1 MRVARTYL
9 AASFNA
15 AYNEMKGVNDTP
27 MPPSNVGFN
36 LYATLHCTHTYTHTH
51 RLTGG
56 GHKSGAIASSARHE
70 LSLQW
75 QIGQTICG
83 RQQWQADSS
92 GNYLTRAGSHW
103 CHLLN

>member
-1 MRVARTYL
+1 
-9 AASFNA
+9 
-15 AYNEMKGVNDTP
+15 MKGVNDTP

-36 LYATLHCTHTYTHTH
+36 LYATLHCTHTDTHTH
-51 RLTGG
+51 TCRLTGG

-70 LSLQW
+70 LAAMAN
-75 QIGQTICG
+75 
-83 RQQWQADSS
+83 RPDDMWQAAAAVADSGS

>member
-1 MRVARTYL
+1 MSISVMRVARTYL

-36 LYATLHCTHTYTHTH
+36 LYATLHCTHTHTRADTY

-56 GHKSGAIASSARHE
+56 GHRSGAIASSARHE
-70 LSLQW
+70 
-75 QIGQTICG
+75 CAAMAN
-83 RQQWQADSS
+83 RPDDMWQAAAAVAGSS
-92 GNYLTRAGSHW
+92 GRRR
-103 CHLLN
+103 

>member
-1 MRVARTYL
+1 MSISVMRVARTYL

-27 MPPSNVGFN
+27 MPPSSVGFN
-36 LYATLHCTHTYTHTH
+36 LYATLHCTHTHTHTC

-70 LSLQW
+70 CAAMANRQ
-75 QIGQTICG
+75 
-83 RQQWQADSS
+83 RQQWQTVVVA
-92 GNYLTRAGSHW
+92 TT
-103 CHLLN
+103 